1 MANPI
6 FETQLSD
13 TLRVRAYVDETGYA
27 ANEVLGDTSN
37 GSNGWFFMPKRGYYG
52 ALDYFIS
59 REHSDGKLSAEMLE
73 LAQQLSDFKSY
84 DEIAE
89 DLLKHA
95 NRAGYTAKKYELR
108 GYMQSDYAEVIIYTL
123 GDYGDGMAETLDT
136 WFKGDIYTI
145 TLERL
150 EVFISP
156 TSGRDLNSWEWED
169 SIACILLETGSDDEL
184 TQIANSYFT
193 YDETEKAA

>member
-1 MANPI
+1 
-6 FETQLSD
+6 
-13 TLRVRAYVDETGYA
+13 
-27 ANEVLGDTSN
+27 
-37 GSNGWFFMPKRGYYG
+37 
-52 ALDYFIS
+52 
-59 REHSDGKLSAEMLE
+59 
-73 LAQQLSDFKSY
+73 
-84 DEIAE
+84 
-89 DLLKHA
+89 
-95 NRAGYTAKKYELR
+95 
-108 GYMQSDYAEVIIYTL
+108 MQSDYAEVIIYTL